1 MEKQIIDLGWANG
14 WSKTPEVLRQAN
26 EAGFEEECT
35 YHSERGESH
44 YRCETNDT
52 IITWKIDTSD

>member
-14 WSKTPEVLRQAN
+14 WNGTPEALRKAN

-52 IITWKIDTSD
+52 IIT

>member
-1 MEKQIIDLGWANG
+1 MEKQIIELGWANG
-14 WSKTPEVLRQAN
+14 WSKTPEVLKKAR

-35 YHSERGESH
+35 YHSEHGESH
-44 YRCETNDT
+44 YRYETNDT